1 MKIINS
7 VIVYSCELMSTDRDF
22 LELCIEVSGYNAI
35 ACIYIIM
42 AVATSNKTAVV
53 LVQSK

>member
-1 MKIINS
+1 
-7 VIVYSCELMSTDRDF
+7 MSTDRDF

-42 AVATSNKTAVV
+42 AVATTNKTAVV